1 MTQRTSDKTLNG
13 TMAPLADDSCGSIYG
28 EFHAVIFRADG
39 SIEDKG
45 WKRNI
50 VTKLGLNRI
59 ANRAVNDAS
68 SKAGFLAIGTAT
80 AAASLNAAVTSFGEV
95 GRKISTVLTTA
106 AQSREWFFMVAT
118 WGGAADGLTGVV
130 LDSAVITD
138 HVNSGLGQPW
148 NIVNGL
154 AVTLQGSDVLNL
166 TARIRVGS
174 HDIDHTA

>member
-1 MTQRTSDKTLNG
+1 MTQRISDTIFGGL
-13 TMAPLADDSCGSIYG
+13 MG
-28 EFHAVIFRADG
+28 EFHAVVYRADG

-45 WKRNI
+45 WRRNV
-50 VTKLGLNRI
+50 VTKVGLNRI

-68 SKAGFLAIGTAT
+68 SKAGFLAVGTRT
-80 AAASLNAAVTSFGEV
+80 TVASLDTAVTSFGEV

-118 WGGAADGLTGVV
+118 FGGAADGLTAVA
-130 LDSAVITD
+130 LDSAVICD
-138 HVNSGLGQPW
+138 HVNSGLGIPW

-154 AVTLQGSDVLNL
+154 AVTLQQSDVLNL